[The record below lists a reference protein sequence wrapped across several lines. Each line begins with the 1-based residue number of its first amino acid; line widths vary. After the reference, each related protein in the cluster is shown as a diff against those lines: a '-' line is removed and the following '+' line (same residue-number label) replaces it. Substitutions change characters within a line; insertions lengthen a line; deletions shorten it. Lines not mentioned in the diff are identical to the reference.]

1 MKAEKIIIMRLK
13 TILRQ
18 SNNSDS
24 YLKLVVQSNV
34 TNASSSYIL
43 RDFDAEY
50 SSKIEP
56 QQQLSSSS

>member
-24 YLKLVVQSNV
+24 YQKLQKRNV
-34 TNASSSYIL
+34 KNASSCCTL
-43 RDFDAEY
+43 RDFSGEKCTSIQRRD
-50 SSKIEP
+50 
-56 QQQLSSSS
+56 L